1 MYCTLYF
8 HFPWHA
14 LPAHGTLCYLWQT
27 FFWQPAIS
35 IVCKWEGCRTRQ
47 KPLENGILEVGGSLM
62 EAMRH
67 LFAACIACSILHWT
81 FYGICTSSNVL
92 NWLLILME
100 ELKIAHTRRRLL
112 NWEISIFT
120 SCEIKKLYLCNALRH
135 SSTAILG
142 TFHSNSSSFNF
153 SVHKPLCDY
162 PLQMKPF

>member
-112 NWEISIFT
+112 NREISIHLLRDK
-120 SCEIKKLYLCNALRH
+120 EIVLMQCSTTQLNCNFRNFPFQLIIIQLF
-135 SSTAILG
+135 ST
-142 TFHSNSSSFNF
+142 
-153 SVHKPLCDY
+153 
-162 PLQMKPF
+162 